1 MTWVCIHIGSSL
13 LGIITA
19 LGQLVPSDCLQFQC
33 MHLLPLSLLQDFAS
47 FLKIWEN
54 EDSVASVVE
63 EDGKIS

>member
-19 LGQLVPSDCLQFQC
+19 LVPSDCLQFQC
-33 MHLLPLSLLQDFAS
+33 MHLLPLSSLQDFAS

-63 EDGKIS
+63 QDGKIS